1 MRRLPWLLLS
11 VLALPCFC
19 VGLGAQGPQPGAS
32 EIAIL
37 KQVDGHYNHLV
48 SLRTHFVER
57 YSGLGMD
64 RAESGTL
71 LLKKPGRMRW
81 NYAEPAGKVF
91 VLDGKYAWSY
101 TPGDAEVQ
109 RLPAKQVDDLRS
121 PLRFLLGHTQLQK
134 ELDGIVV
141 TPDGGGYRIAGVPK
155 GMGQRVRQLAL
166 VVTAE
171 GRITR
176 IVLEETDGAKTEF
189 EFDGSE
195 ENVPLAE
202 TEFHFVAP
210 AGTTV
215 VEGTPPV

>member
-1 MRRLPWLLLS
+1 MRRGLLLLS
-11 VLALPCFC
+11 VVALPCFC
-19 VGLGAQGPQPGAS
+19 VGAGGQGPQPGAS
-32 EIAIL
+32 ETAIL

-64 RAESGTL
+64 RTESGTL

-81 NYAEPAGKVF
+81 NYTEPAGKVF

-134 ELDGIVV
+134 ELDGIEV
-141 TPDGGGYRIAGVPK
+141 TSGGGGYRIAGVPK

-166 VVTAE
+166 EVTAE
-171 GRITR
+171 GRITK
-176 IVLEETDGAKTEF
+176 IVLEETDGVRTEF
-189 EFDGSE
+189 AFDGSE